1 MADGEV
7 LINTKINTDGAKED
21 LKKLKKELKEGTK
34 AASESAGKMDKAFE
48 DVDASKVADGLSES
62 VKEEAQKAEKTV
74 DELAAELPETVKDAY
89 SRIQAIRENDST
101 DQKTKAAQIAGE
113 YKKLGQTS
121 SDAMKNAWA
130 AVKADS
136 ATGSRKVIDNLE
148 DIAKEAEDAGDAVTG
163 KLGKALEGLKKMPGG
178 DLIAG
183 AIGGIASGLTQKAME
198 LIADGGRALVEFGK
212 QSIELGSDLQE
223 VQNVVDVTFTSMSAD
238 VNQFAKDAAKSAGLS
253 ETMAKKYT
261 GTFGAMAKSFGF
273 TEKEAFEMSTT
284 MTQLTGDVASFYNL
298 DHDEA
303 YTKLKSV
310 FTGETEALKDLG
322 VVMTQTA
329 LDQYAME
336 KGIGKLTAEMTEQE
350 KVALRYEFVLDQL
363 ESASGDFRRTQE
375 GWENQTRILTLQMDS
390 FMATMGQGLISMLTP
405 AIQLLNDSI
414 PALQTF
420 ADEFAAALEPTPADN
435 LRASMESLD
444 KSFADAE
451 TQFEN
456 TAGELSATV
465 VMAQQCASELEKLQT
480 VGLTTAEAQKKY
492 ENVVKRINQLLPNLN
507 LTIDKNTGLL
517 KQNTGEILKNIEA
530 LKQQAELK
538 ARQECFTEMQE
549 AYEDAAKSVFD
560 AEYDLTVLESERVG
574 YIQQL
579 ADEMGTT
586 FERAELLATGYG
598 DMNAELSIADVLYKE
613 LIGIYANLNPET
625 DVLIDKIFQNRT
637 AQELLNQEIENAHT
651 KLDEAYVSL
660 EGYSQKLEESV
671 ASAEAAAGGQANITE
686 AAQTTVQ
693 TVQQL
698 REEYDKAR
706 EAARQSIDQQIS
718 MFDELNVESEKS
730 AEEIVADSKKT
741 VEAYKNFAKNLQT
754 LVDRG
759 MPSEMAEQFK
769 DFSESSIQ
777 RVNELATA
785 NQDTLDELIATWE
798 NFSEVKGIVAAVI
811 GDINAGTTEALNNVE
826 REFRETYGEIP
837 DVVKQ
842 AVDEVNDHIDSLKSA
857 TVSVDV
863 TTRYHN
869 QSIGSA
875 YGSSMYNPYS
885 FTGYTVEN
893 TSYVPYLAEGAVI
906 PPNAPFTAV
915 LGDQR
920 NGYNLEGPEEMFRSI
935 VREELGSASSE
946 ETNELLWGILQA
958 IQSSRVISIN
968 GREVFE
974 EMVDENNRAIRMLG
988 KSPLR

>member
-1 MADGEV
+1 MDKYDGE
-7 LINTKINTDGAKED
+7 IIIGTKINTDGVDDGSKAI
-21 LKKLKKELKEGTK
+21 KKELV
-34 AASESAGKMDKAFE
+34 
-48 DVDASKVADGLSES
+48 DVGDEAKKTGDG
-62 VKEEAQKAEKTV
+62 
-74 DELAAELPETVKDAY
+74 
-89 SRIQAIRENDST
+89 
-101 DQKTKAAQIAGE
+101 
-113 YKKLGQTS
+113 
-121 SDAMKNAWA
+121 
-130 AVKADS
+130 
-136 ATGSRKVIDNLE
+136 
-148 DIAKEAEDAGDAVTG
+148 
-163 KLGKALEGLKKMPGG
+163 
-178 DLIAG
+178 
-183 AIGGIASGLTQKAME
+183 IGSGLTDVFTGLAKTVVPAISAAFAVDK
-198 LIADGGRALVEFGK
+198 LVDFGREA
-212 QSIELGSDLQE
+212 IELGSDLQE
-223 VQNVVDVTFTSMSAD
+223 VQNVVDVTFTSMSD
-238 VNQFAKDAAKSAGLS
+238 KVNKFARDAAKTAGLS
-253 ETMAKKYT
+253 ETMAKQFT
-261 GTFGAMAKSFGF
+261 GTFGAMANSFGF
-273 TEKEAFEMSTT
+273 TEQEAYDMSTT
-284 MTQLTGDVASFYNL
+284 LTQLAGDVASFYNL
-298 DHDEA
+298 DQGEA
-303 YTKLKSV
+303 FNKLKSV
-310 FTGETEALKDLG
+310 FTGETESLKEIG
-322 VVMTQTA
+322 IVMTQTA
-329 LDQYAME
+329 LDAYAME

-375 GWENQTRILTLQMDS
+375 GWANQTRILTLQMDS

-530 LKQQAELK
+530 LKQQAELQ
-538 ARQECFTEMQE
+538 AQQERFTEMQE

-598 DMNAELSIADVLYKE
+598 DMNAELSVADVLYKE

-637 AQELLNQEIENAHT
+637 AQELLNQEIENAKT

-660 EGYSQKLEESV
+660 EGYSEKLEASV
-671 ASAEAAAGGQANITE
+671 ASAEAAAGGQMDITA
-686 AAQTTVQ
+686 AAQTSVQ

-842 AVDEVNDHIDSLKSA
+842 AVDEMNSYIDGLKNK
-857 TVSVDV
+857 TIYVDV
-863 TTRYHN
+863 VPRYGN
-869 QSIGSA
+869 APIANA
-875 YGSSMYNPYS
+875 YGNAFGGGYNPYS

-906 PPNAPFTAV
+906 PPNAPFVSV

-920 NGYNLEGPEEMFRSI
+920 NGYNLEGPEDMFRSI
-935 VREELGSASSE
+935 VRDEMSAFDNG
-946 ETNELLWGILQA
+946 ETNELLRNIVS
-958 IQSSRVISIN
+958 IISSLNIDGKTIFDIYNSERHIW
-968 GREVFE
+968 
-974 EMVDENNRAIRMLG
+974 NRTGMG
-988 KSPLR
+988 SPY